1 MNRVDLYIDGQRV
14 DLFEQESIE
23 MSLSAQNIKDLSK
36 VFGDFSK
43 SFTLPASPN
52 NNGIFKHYYNVDVS
66 GGFDANTRASAFIE
80 VNNNVFRS
88 GLIELESVQLKNMKP
103 YAYKVSFY
111 GNMTNLKDL
120 FGDDTLND
128 LDFSAQNHTYNDT
141 NIETGINSY
150 VSGTGDAII
159 YPMITPVT
167 RWYWDSQGSHG
178 AGNIHFHNDPSHGVF
193 YYDLKPAIK
202 LQKIVDAIEAKYGV
216 TFNSDFFDSADFGKL
231 FMWCHRRAG
240 YMFKDQPNGKEAD
253 VIQFTSNTTGDYNLT
268 TQEYTITA
276 AQETQLRVAYT
287 TTSSDQYR
295 IQVYINDVL
304 ASSRSHDGNASA
316 TIYLGTLD
324 VGDRVQLRLA
334 PPEDWDGSVVSIGVV
349 TADIEYFYLSSWNLG
364 DSVSKIG
371 QSITT
376 TVVISDQMPE
386 QKVFDFLSSLIKMFN
401 LVIVP
406 TSSTAYDIEP
416 LDDWYAEGTTRDVT
430 DYVDVSEINIAK
442 PNLYKRIS
450 YSFNETEAILGEQYR
465 LQNDIGYGDLRAD
478 FDFDADN
485 FEVEVGFDNMLFERL
500 SDVNPQP
507 SQNLGL
513 TEINVGQCIT
523 REEEPYIGNP
533 IIFYAPANLRIALA
547 YHWSYTDMGNL
558 ANQKQDMWLIGNV
571 NDSVAANVTQTIN
584 FGTEVDPYL
593 LQGFTQSLY
602 RNYWQDYITDLYDT
616 SRRVFTMSAILP
628 LHIMLN
634 LKVNDKLTIQERNYI
649 INSVSLNLGTGEAK
663 LELLN
668 DV

>member
-1 MNRVDLYIDGQRV
+1 MNRVDLYISGQRV
-14 DLFEQESIE
+14 DLFEEESIE
-23 MSLSAQNIKDLSK
+23 VSLSAQNIKDLSK

-88 GLIELESVQLKNMKP
+88 GLIELEGVQMKNMKP

-128 LDFSAQNHTYNDT
+128 LDLSAQNHTYNDT
-141 NIETGINSY
+141 NIETGINAY

-178 AGNIHFHNDPSHGVF
+178 DGNIHFHNDPAHGVF

-253 VIQFTSNTTGDYNLT
+253 VIQFATNTTGDYDLT

-276 AQETQLRVAYT
+276 AQETELRIVYS

-295 IQVYINDVL
+295 IQVYINDEL
-304 ASSRSHDGNASA
+304 ASSRSHDGNATA

-334 PPEDWDGSVVSIGVV
+334 PPEDWDGSVVSIGTM
-349 TADIEYFYLSSWNLG
+349 TADVEYFYLSSWNLG

-376 TVVISDQMPE
+376 TVVVADQMPE
-386 QKVFDFLSSLIKMFN
+386 QKVFDFLSSLVKMFN

-416 LDDWYAEGTTRDVT
+416 LDDWYAEGTTRDIT
-430 DYVDVSEINIAK
+430 DYVDVSEINIGK
-442 PNLYKRIS
+442 PNLYRRIS

-478 FDFDADN
+478 FDFDADD
-485 FEVEVGFDNMLFERL
+485 FEIEVGFDNMLFERL

-513 TEINVGQCIT
+513 TELNIGQCVT
-523 REEEPYIGNP
+523 REEEPYIGKP
-533 IIFYAPANLRIALA
+533 FIFYAAGNLRVSLV
-547 YHWSYTDMGNL
+547 YHWSYTDMNNA
-558 ANQKQDMWLIGNV
+558 ANQKRDMWLIGNV
-571 NDSVAANVTQTIN
+571 NNSTAENVTQTLN

-602 RNYWQDYITDLYDT
+602 RNYWQDYITDLYDA
-616 SRRVFTMSAILP
+616 SRRVFSLRAILP
-628 LHIMLN
+628 LQTMLA